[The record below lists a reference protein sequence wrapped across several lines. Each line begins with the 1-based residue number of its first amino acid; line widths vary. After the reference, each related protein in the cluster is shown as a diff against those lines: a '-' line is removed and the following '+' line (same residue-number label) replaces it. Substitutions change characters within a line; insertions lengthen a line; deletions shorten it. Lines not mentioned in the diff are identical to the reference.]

1 MKPVIQKM
9 DLPEDRRILA
19 ISDIHGHDLYLR
31 ELLKRVDF
39 SEQDILFLLGDLVDK
54 GPNSLKTLRGV
65 MDLCNHYTVYPL
77 MGNADARVLHWH
89 DRTAYSDARLH
100 EYITFMEKRFGG
112 CLFTDMCKEIGIPA
126 VPAKDIGSAIEEV
139 ERQFAPEL
147 EFIRG
152 LPAAYE
158 TQNIVFVHAGL
169 PSTEF
174 CGLADY
180 DLEDFTKCDAFLKK
194 GLYFEKYVVV
204 GHWPVMLYAETAP
217 QANPIIAPD
226 QKIICIDGGCG
237 IKEDGQLNV
246 LVIPNA
252 NSDEFQYTYYDSF
265 PKCIAQTDQAEAV
278 GDIFIK
284 WVDSG
289 IDLLKSGPHFSK
301 VRHRSTGKLFTIP
314 NDYLYRDGTELRCGD
329 YTDYQMEVHAGETVS
344 VVRSSPKGYF
354 IKKDGRSGWYS
365 GSLTLIKS

>member
-1 MKPVIQKM
+1 MKPVIVKM

-19 ISDIHGHDLYLR
+19 ISDIHGNDFYLR
-31 ELLKRVDF
+31 ELLEKVDF
-39 SEQDILFLLGDLVDK
+39 SEEDILFLLGDIVDK
-54 GPNSLKTLRGV
+54 GPNNLETLRYV
-65 MDLCNHYTVYPL
+65 MELCENYTVYPL
-77 MGNADARVLHWH
+77 MGNADARVLNWRDGEASSEIHLLQY
-89 DRTAYSDARLH
+89 A
-100 EYITFMEKRFGG
+100 TFMEKHFGG
-112 CLFTDMCKEIGIPA
+112 CLFTEMCKELDLPF
-126 VPAKDIGSAIEEV
+126 GSLQDLRNAIEEV
-139 ERQFAPEL
+139 EQQFVPEL

-152 LPAAYE
+152 LPTAYE

-194 GLYFEKYVVV
+194 GLYFDKYVVV
-204 GHWPVMLYAETAP
+204 GHWPVMLYADIFP
-217 QANPIIAPD
+217 QANPVIEPN

-246 LVIPNA
+246 LVIPDV

-265 PKCIAQTDQAEAV
+265 PTCIAQTEQPEAV

-289 IDLLKSGPHFSK
+289 IDLLKPGPHFSK
-301 VRHRSTGKLFTIP
+301 VRHRSTGKIFKIP
-314 NDYLYRDGTELRCGD
+314 NDYLYSEGTELHCGD
-329 YTDYQMEVHAGETVS
+329 YTDYQMEVHAGEIVS

-354 IKKDGRSGWYS
+354 IKKDGKSGWYS